1 MDAKVC
7 NTDIPLA
14 APKLKNYYEM
24 NITMSN
30 VPGLRSVIGNIPIG
44 DVKVGLDSGFDLKYS
59 DLMKNDLIINEFE
72 SIPRRKTAL
81 TSERSC

>member
-1 MDAKVC
+1 MA
-7 NTDIPLA
+7 
-14 APKLKNYYEM
+14 
-24 NITMSN
+24 
-30 VPGLRSVIGNIPIG
+30 IPIG